1 MDLKDFSY
9 FLPDELIAQHPCQ
22 KRDRS
27 RLLFLD
33 KKEEKMADCS
43 FFQLPNFLQQGDVL
57 VVNEKTYRYWSDTPG
72 NVYATART
80 EGRVLYE
87 QAA

>member
-1 MDLKDFSY
+1 MELKDFSY

-33 KKEEKMADCS
+33 KKK
-43 FFQLPNFLQQGDVL
+43 
-57 VVNEKTYRYWSDTPG
+57 
-72 NVYATART
+72 
-80 EGRVLYE
+80 
-87 QAA
+87 